1 MLPALYVSKT
11 GLAAQDINL
20 TTISNN
26 LANVSTT
33 GFKRDRAEFQDLLY
47 QIKRQ
52 PGAQSTQDSEL
63 PSGLQLGTG
72 VRIVGTQKNFSAG
85 SLQTT
90 DQPLDLAVNG
100 RGFFQV
106 MQPDGTVAY
115 SRDGTFHLDSNGQI
129 VTANGYALEPAI
141 VVPAQAQTFT
151 VGQDGT
157 VSVTLAGANATSQ
170 VIGNLQTADFV
181 NPSGLQAVGSNLFL
195 ETASSGA
202 PQVGT
207 PGLNGFG
214 TTQQNTLEASNVS
227 TVEEMVNMI
236 TTQRAYEMNSKVIS
250 TADQMLQYVTQ
261 NL

>member
-11 GLAAQDINL
+11 GLAAQDMNL

-33 GFKRDRAEFQDLLY
+33 GFKSDRAEFQDLLY

-52 PGAQSTQDSEL
+52 PGAQSTQNSEL

-72 VRIVGTQKNFSAG
+72 VRIVGTQKNFTAG
-85 SLQTT
+85 SLETT
-90 DQPLDLAVNG
+90 DQPLDLAING
-100 RGFFQV
+100 RGFFQIT
-106 MQPDGTVAY
+106 QPDGTVAY

-129 VTANGYALEPAI
+129 VTANGYALSPAI
-141 VVPAQAQTFT
+141 VVPTQAQTFT

-157 VSVTLAGANATSQ
+157 VSVTLAGASGTSQ
-170 VIGNLQTADFV
+170 VIGNLQIADFV
-181 NPSGLQAVGSNLFL
+181 NPAGLQAAGSNLFL

-207 PGLNGFG
+207 PGLSGFG

>member
-1 MLPALYVSKT
+1 MLPALWVSKT
-11 GLAAQDINL
+11 GLSAQDMNL

-33 GFKRDRAEFQDLLY
+33 GFKRDRAEFEDLLY
-47 QIKRQ
+47 QIRRQ
-52 PGAQSTQDSEL
+52 PGGQSSQDSQL

-72 VRIVGTQKNFSAG
+72 VRIVGTQKNFTAG

-106 MQPDGTVAY
+106 LQPDGTVSY
-115 SRDGTFHLDSNGQI
+115 TRDGTFHLDSDGQI
-129 VTANGYALEPAI
+129 VTSNGFALEPAI
-141 VVPAQAQTFT
+141 VLPNNVSTFT
-151 VGQDGT
+151 VGEDGT
-157 VSVTLAGANATSQ
+157 VSITTPDSPQQQ
-170 VIGNLQTADFV
+170 VVGNLQIADFI
-181 NPSGLQAVGSNLFL
+181 NPAGLQAMGNNLFL
-195 ETASSGA
+195 ETSSSGA

-207 PGLNGFG
+207 PGLNGLG
-214 TTQQNTLEASNVS
+214 TTLQNTLENSNVS
-227 TVEEMVNMI
+227 VVEELVNMI

-250 TADQMLQYVTQ
+250 TADQMLSFVSQ

>member
-1 MLPALYVSKT
+1 MLPALWVAKT
-11 GLAAQDINL
+11 GLSAQDTNL

-33 GFKRDRAEFQDLLY
+33 GFKRDRAEFQDLLD

-72 VRIVGTQKNFSAG
+72 VRIVGTQKNFNAG

-90 DQPLDLAVNG
+90 EQPLDMAIDG
-100 RGFFQV
+100 RGFFQIL
-106 MQPDGTVAY
+106 QPDGTTSY
-115 SRDGTFHLDSNGQI
+115 TRDGTFHLDSNGQI
-129 VTANGYALEPAI
+129 VNASGFALEPAI
-141 VVPAQAQTFT
+141 VIPNDAQTFT
-151 VGQDGT
+151 VGRDGT
-157 VSVTLAGANATSQ
+157 VSITVAGNPAAQ
-170 VIGNLQTADFV
+170 VIGNLQTADFI
-181 NPSGLQAVGSNLFL
+181 NPAGLQAVGNNLFL
-195 ETASSGA
+195 ETAASGA

-207 PGLNGFG
+207 PGLAGFG
-214 TTQQNTLEASNVS
+214 TTLQNTLETSNVS

-250 TADQMLQYVTQ
+250 TADQMLSFVTQ

>member
-1 MLPALYVSKT
+1 MLPALYVAKT
-11 GLAAQDINL
+11 GLAAQDTNL

-33 GFKRDRAEFQDLLY
+33 GFKSDRAEFQDLLY

-72 VRIVGTQKNFSAG
+72 VRIVGTQKNFTAG

-90 DQPLDLAVNG
+90 NNPLDLAVNG
-100 RGFFQV
+100 RGFFQIR
-106 MQPDGTVAY
+106 QPDGTIAY

-129 VTANGYALEPAI
+129 VTSNGYALEPAI
-141 VVPAQAQTFT
+141 VVPQNAQTFT

-157 VSVTLAGANATSQ
+157 VSITTAAASATSQ
-170 VIGNLQTADFV
+170 VIGNIQTADFI
-181 NPSGLQAVGSNLFL
+181 NPAGLQAQGSNLFL

-207 PGLNGFG
+207 PGLNGLG
-214 TTQQNTLEASNVS
+214 TTLQNTLENSNVS
-227 TVEEMVNMI
+227 TVEELVNMI

-250 TADQMLQYVTQ
+250 TADQMLQNITQ